1 MASSRA
7 EVSLTMAPATKQL
20 AQFFPIVF
28 VTFIIQF
35 AVAVPKYLLLPGS
48 IELTASCTFSNYE
61 ECDNI

>member
-1 MASSRA
+1 
-7 EVSLTMAPATKQL
+7 MAPAKKQL